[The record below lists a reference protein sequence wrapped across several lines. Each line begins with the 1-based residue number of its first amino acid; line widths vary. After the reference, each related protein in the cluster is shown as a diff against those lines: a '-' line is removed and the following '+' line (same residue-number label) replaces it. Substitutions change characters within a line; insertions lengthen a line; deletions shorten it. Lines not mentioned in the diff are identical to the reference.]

1 MRSDPELT
9 ELETHERHPKL
20 PYARE
25 LRSIANLSRREGEG
39 LLALAPIVPVEATV
53 EAFPPGEAN
62 WASTGFAPGRSASRP
77 SSVLD

>member
-1 MRSDPELT
+1 MSDIPSFPT
-9 ELETHERHPKL
+9 
-20 PYARE
+20 RE

-77 SSVLD
+77 SSFSTRLAAEVVARS